1 MTRSTSRSRSRRA
14 PNHEERDNAMATFLN
29 GMDARALLYMFS
41 QINDRPLDS
50 LKGKSV
56 DFNYRKNI
64 HWAHA
69 AFFKP
74 IGITARSSV
83 PDQI

>member
-1 MTRSTSRSRSRRA
+1 MTRSDSRSRNRSA
-14 PNHEERDNAMATFLN
+14 PNHDERENAMATFLN

-56 DFNYRKNI
+56 D
-64 HWAHA
+64 
-69 AFFKP
+69 
-74 IGITARSSV
+74 
-83 PDQI
+83 QIKMSMMFQGEVDIDFADPQGRDPQES